1 MKKFKKLASLIL
13 AMIMVMAMAMP
24 AFATEVESG
33 TSEAT
38 NQVESGTSADTKGV
52 ITINN
57 AISGQTYSIYKIFEL
72 ESYDNAQGEDGA
84 YTYKLVKD
92 WSEFFTTGYGKGF
105 VTILEGKQ
113 DYVKWTGSKEE
124 ADVAAFAKEALAYAK
139 SKNITAA
146 GSATAET
153 TTVTFSGL
161 DLGYYLLDST
171 TGALCSLNTTNNT
184 VEIQEKN
191 TEPTLN
197 KEVEEDSTGNY
208 GTNNDANIGQ
218 VVNFKTTITASNG
231 AQNYVLHDKM
241 SAGLTYQEVSGVT
254 LNGETVGA
262 SNYDVVATE
271 RTDGC
276 TFEVVFNQSFCDT
289 LKDGDK
295 IVVSYSAILNEDAVV
310 EGTGNENEAYLKY
323 GDNSETEKDYT
334 YTHTYKFELVKT
346 KSDKVLLNGA
356 QFKLYDAA
364 TGDNEIV
371 LVKKKD
377 GVYRLATEEEQ
388 VDGFSPAVIDA
399 GRAVIEGLDGGTTYY
414 LEETKAPDGYNK
426 LDGRIPVIL
435 SNETVDDTNHNG
447 SVELENEK
455 GESLGST
462 VATVENDK
470 YVSGGIQVINQTG
483 SLLPS
488 TGGIGTT
495 IFYVIGG
502 ILVVGAGILL
512 VTKKRMSKEV

>member
-33 TSEAT
+33 TGEAT

-72 ESYDNAQGEDGA
+72 ESYDNNQRTDGA
-84 YTYKLVKD
+84 YTYKLVED
-92 WSEFFTTGYGKGF
+92 WREFFTTGYGKGY
-105 VTILEGKQ
+105 VEIDKVQ
-113 DYVKWTGSKEE
+113 NYVKWTGSEAE
-124 ADVAAFAKEALAYAK
+124 ADVAEFAKKALEYAK
-139 SKNITAA
+139 NKSIAVA

-161 DLGYYLLDST
+161 GLGYYLLDST

-191 TEPTLN
+191 TEPTLD
-197 KEVEEDSTGNY
+197 KEVEEDSTKDY
-208 GTNNDANIGQ
+208 GTYNDANIGQ
-218 VVNFKTTITASNG
+218 VVNFKTTITASKG
-231 AQNYVLHDKM
+231 AQNYVMHDKM
-241 SAGLTYQEVSGVT
+241 SKGLTYKEVTGVT
-254 LNGETVGA
+254 LNGNAVA
-262 SNYDVVATE
+262 SEDYKVVAPGLE
-271 RTDGC
+271 AGC
-276 TFEVVFNQSFCDT
+276 TFEVRFSQTFCDT
-289 LKDGDK
+289 LGNTDV
-295 IVVSYSAILNEDAVV
+295 IVISYSAVLNKDAVV
-310 EGTGNENEAYLKY
+310 EGTGNENEAYLEY
-323 GDNSETEKDYT
+323 GDGNETEKDYT

-346 KSDKVLLNGA
+346 KNDAALLNGA
-356 QFKLYDAA
+356 QFELYDAA
-364 TGDNEIV
+364 TEGNKIA
-371 LVKKKD
+371 LVKEAN

-388 VDGFSPAVIDA
+388 EVSGFTSAVIDA

-435 SNETVDDTNHNG
+435 SDEKVDEKHNG
-447 SVELENEK
+447 SVEITDADGKL
-455 GESLGST
+455 LGST

>member
-24 AFATEVESG
+24 AFATEVGSG
-33 TSEAT
+33 TSELA
-38 NQVESGTSADTKGV
+38 NGT
-52 ITINN
+52 ITIEK
-57 AISGQTYSIYKIFEL
+57 AIPDQTYSIYRILEL
-72 ESYDNAQGEDGA
+72 ESYDNNQKPDGA
-84 YTYKLVKD
+84 YTYKLIGNGWD
-92 WSEFFTTGYGKGF
+92 AFFKSG
-105 VTILEGKQ
+105 EGKN
-113 DYVKWTGSKEE
+113 YVSIDAQNYVTWLETKKGE
-124 ADVAAFAKEALAYAK
+124 ADVAAFAKAALDYAK
-139 SKNITAA
+139 TTGIAA
-146 GSATAET
+146 DAEKSVSATGDEEIV
-153 TTVTFSGL
+153 TVTFDSL
-161 DLGYYLLDST
+161 KLGYYLLDST
-171 TGALCSLNTTNNT
+171 TGALCSLDTTKNTAT
-184 VEIQEKN
+184 IQEKN
-191 TEPTLN
+191 TEPTLD

-208 GTNNDANIGQ
+208 GTYNDANIGQ
-218 VVNFKTTITASNG
+218 VVNFKTTITASKG
-231 AQNYVLHDKM
+231 AQNYVMHDKM
-241 SAGLTYQEVSGVT
+241 SKGLTYKEVTGVT
-254 LNGETVGA
+254 LNGNAVSSED
-262 SNYDVVATE
+262 YKVVAPGLE
-271 RTDGC
+271 ADC
-276 TFEVVFNQSFCDT
+276 TFEVRFSQAFCDK
-289 LKDGDK
+289 LGDTDV
-295 IVVSYSAILNEDAVV
+295 IAISYSAVLNEDAVV
-310 EGTGNENEAYLKY
+310 EGTGNENEAYLEY
-323 GDNSETEKDYT
+323 GDGNETEKDYT

-346 KSDKVLLNGA
+346 KNDDALLNGA
-356 QFKLYDAA
+356 QFELYDAA
-364 TGDNEIV
+364 TEGNKIA
-371 LVKKKD
+371 LVKKAN

-388 VDGFSPAVIDA
+388 EASGFTSAVIDA

-435 SNETVDDTNHNG
+435 SDEKVDEEHNG
-447 SVELENEK
+447 SVGLEDET